1 MRALETTFSKELYYA
16 PLTHHPVA
24 HMRLFES
31 RVVAATLLIGASLAS
46 GCASNTTSPT
56 QPSGSTTDVDP
67 PATSATPTAP
77 AKTNEP
83 VATDHEF
90 TPNDCE
96 EMGRKYRDLHAS
108 DLRKTMKPGLSPEQ
122 VQQAET
128 TIAEAA
134 KTLAGTWTDAC
145 RKNNVGTFAPQESL
159 DCAMHATTVNG
170 FDGCLNA
177 APAAAPSASAKQSA
191 PPPAKR

>member
-1 MRALETTFSKELYYA
+1 MSVFHSRFSIA
-16 PLTHHPVA
+16 
-24 HMRLFES
+24 
-31 RVVAATLLIGASLAS
+31 RVVLLPLSIAA
-46 GCASNTTSPT
+46 CASNPTSTTSPSAS
-56 QPSGSTTDVDP
+56 SGTEVELPT
-67 PATSATPTAP
+67 TSATPTAP
-77 AKTNEP
+77 VKTTDP

-122 VQQAET
+122 VQQAES

-170 FDGCLNA
+170 FDACLNA
-177 APAAAPSASAKQSA
+177 APAAPSASAKQSA
-191 PPPAKR
+191 PPPPKR

>member
-1 MRALETTFSKELYYA
+1 
-16 PLTHHPVA
+16 
-24 HMRLFES
+24 MRLFEP
-31 RVVAATLLIGASLAS
+31 RVVASALLIGASLVS
-46 GCASNTTSPT
+46 GCAGNTTSSAQPT
-56 QPSGSTTDVDP
+56 TTTDIDP
-67 PATSATPTAP
+67 PVTSATTAAP

-159 DCAMHATTVNG
+159 NCAMHATTVNG
-170 FDGCLNA
+170 FDACLNA
-177 APAAAPSASAKQSA
+177 APAPSASAKESA